1 MKMRFDELFEMRKL
15 TGTKLKDY
23 IRSNGFS
30 KVSFCK
36 KTEISRPTLDK
47 ILNGEID
54 SKSTFD
60 KHLNKILTS
69 LSIDP
74 DTLMGFSPR
83 IQSADAVFSENAP
96 IDYQVNDK
104 AKMEY
109 DLLQDMNAF
118 QAPYKAVLISLY
130 ESAVKNGNTA
140 IAEEVKE
147 NFDVQV
153 EDIAQRFRDLG
164 LDDSL
169 VRPSYVVNVSP
180 LQEKINKTI
189 RNEPEVEYHKDN
201 EAFLKTVLSEFKM
214 LTGEADA

>member
-1 MKMRFDELFEMRKL
+1 MRFDELFEMRKL
-15 TGTKLKDY
+15 TGTKLKNY

-74 DTLMGFSPR
+74 DTLMGFSQR
-83 IQSADAVFSENAP
+83 VQSVDVVYSQNAP
-96 IDYQVNDK
+96 IDYQMNDK

-109 DLLQDMNAF
+109 DLLQDILNLCSV
-118 QAPYKAVLISLY
+118 YY
-130 ESAVKNGNTA
+130 
-140 IAEEVKE
+140 
-147 NFDVQV
+147 
-153 EDIAQRFRDLG
+153 
-164 LDDSL
+164 
-169 VRPSYVVNVSP
+169 
-180 LQEKINKTI
+180 
-189 RNEPEVEYHKDN
+189 
-201 EAFLKTVLSEFKM
+201 
-214 LTGEADA
+214 

>member
-1 MKMRFDELFEMRKL
+1 MRFDELFEMRKL

-69 LSIDP
+69 LSIDQ

-83 IQSADAVFSENAP
+83 VQSVDVDAVYSQNAP
-96 IDYQVNDK
+96 SDYQINDK
-104 AKMEY
+104 VKMEY
-109 DLLQDMNAF
+109 DLLQDILNLCSV
-118 QAPYKAVLISLY
+118 YY
-130 ESAVKNGNTA
+130 
-140 IAEEVKE
+140 
-147 NFDVQV
+147 
-153 EDIAQRFRDLG
+153 
-164 LDDSL
+164 
-169 VRPSYVVNVSP
+169 
-180 LQEKINKTI
+180 
-189 RNEPEVEYHKDN
+189 
-201 EAFLKTVLSEFKM
+201 
-214 LTGEADA
+214 

>member
-1 MKMRFDELFEMRKL
+1 MRFDELFEMRKL

-83 IQSADAVFSENAP
+83 AQSVDVDAVYSQNAP
-96 IDYQVNDK
+96 SDYQINDK
-104 AKMEY
+104 VKMEY
-109 DLLQDMNAF
+109 DLLQDILNLCSV
-118 QAPYKAVLISLY
+118 YY
-130 ESAVKNGNTA
+130 
-140 IAEEVKE
+140 
-147 NFDVQV
+147 
-153 EDIAQRFRDLG
+153 
-164 LDDSL
+164 
-169 VRPSYVVNVSP
+169 
-180 LQEKINKTI
+180 
-189 RNEPEVEYHKDN
+189 
-201 EAFLKTVLSEFKM
+201 
-214 LTGEADA
+214 

>member
-1 MKMRFDELFEMRKL
+1 MRFDELFEMRKL

-74 DTLMGFSPR
+74 DTLMRFSPR
-83 IQSADAVFSENAP
+83 VQSVDAVYSQNAP
-96 IDYQVNDK
+96 IDYQMNDK
-104 AKMEY
+104 AKIEY
-109 DLLQDMNAF
+109 DLLQDILNLCSV
-118 QAPYKAVLISLY
+118 YY
-130 ESAVKNGNTA
+130 
-140 IAEEVKE
+140 
-147 NFDVQV
+147 
-153 EDIAQRFRDLG
+153 
-164 LDDSL
+164 
-169 VRPSYVVNVSP
+169 
-180 LQEKINKTI
+180 
-189 RNEPEVEYHKDN
+189 
-201 EAFLKTVLSEFKM
+201 
-214 LTGEADA
+214 

>member
-1 MKMRFDELFEMRKL
+1 MRFDELFEKRKL
-15 TGTKLKDY
+15 TWTKLKDY

-83 IQSADAVFSENAP
+83 V
-96 IDYQVNDK
+96 
-104 AKMEY
+104 
-109 DLLQDMNAF
+109 LL
-118 QAPYKAVLISLY
+118 LSISP
-130 ESAVKNGNTA
+130 
-140 IAEEVKE
+140 
-147 NFDVQV
+147 F
-153 EDIAQRFRDLG
+153 
-164 LDDSL
+164 
-169 VRPSYVVNVSP
+169 
-180 LQEKINKTI
+180 KI
-189 RNEPEVEYHKDN
+189 
-201 EAFLKTVLSEFKM
+201 LSKVGREISV
-214 LTGEADA
+214 

>member
-1 MKMRFDELFEMRKL
+1 MRAA
-15 TGTKLKDY
+15 KLKDY

-109 DLLQDMNAF
+109 DLLQDILNLCSV
-118 QAPYKAVLISLY
+118 YY
-130 ESAVKNGNTA
+130 
-140 IAEEVKE
+140 
-147 NFDVQV
+147 
-153 EDIAQRFRDLG
+153 
-164 LDDSL
+164 
-169 VRPSYVVNVSP
+169 
-180 LQEKINKTI
+180 
-189 RNEPEVEYHKDN
+189 
-201 EAFLKTVLSEFKM
+201 
-214 LTGEADA
+214 